1 MQAATIIPTAGEDLR
16 RIEAQIQS
24 LSKWGERLSTLDSA
38 IGYVGVEGEKLFGND
53 RERSSLQQFRLRE
66 DAIMIEQQNKLTSR
80 LAKLVQ
86 EVRVITTENQRLG
99 RENQQLRLDAAA
111 AIAERDLSRRNIT
124 DLTERNKLLS
134 EERDALQGGLPWLLF
149 SPTTRDGAVN
159 PVFA

>member
-24 LSKWGERLSTLDSA
+24 LSKWGKRLSTLDSA
-38 IGYVGVEGEKLFGND
+38 IGYVGVEGGKLFSND
-53 RERSSLQQFRLRE
+53 RERPSLQQSRLRE

-134 EERDALQGGLPWLLF
+134 EERDALQRQCDELRAAITSRGNVVG
-149 SPTTRDGAVN
+149 
-159 PVFA
+159 